1 MCIKQE
7 QGLRSTFNLW
17 PKNKVANSSRTPS
30 LLSMSAAV
38 EVTLGL
44 SESLA
49 AARGGLRRGVE
60 LRALK
65 ANGFAS
71 RRNK

>member
-1 MCIKQE
+1 
-7 QGLRSTFNLW
+7 
-17 PKNKVANSSRTPS
+17 
-30 LLSMSAAV
+30 MSAAV